1 MLTTALACG
10 GLALLCWPPAA
21 SAARL
26 ATVTGRLRGACWTV
40 RLGRR
45 HVGMLLAA
53 AAALATAV
61 LAGPAVALALT
72 VLACAAGWYRRER
85 CATRARLAAAE
96 GLAEAVR
103 AMAAELRTGAHP
115 SAAAD
120 AAAGDADPGAAG
132 VLRAV
137 AASARL
143 GGDLDAA
150 LAETAA
156 AREPAVNRDVVA
168 RLVAG
173 WALAREHGLPLA
185 GVLDAVRRDV
195 DATVRLAK
203 QIDARMAGPRAS
215 AGILALLPLGGVA
228 LGEAMGAAPLRVLG
242 TTAAG
247 QVLLVAGC
255 LLVLAGVAW
264 SAALT
269 GRVMAC

>member
-1 MLTTALACG
+1 MLTTSLACG
-10 GLALLCWPPAA
+10 GLALLCWPPAG
-21 SAARL
+21 AAGRLAALTGRSDRGPRWQPRKRQL
-26 ATVTGRLRGACWTV
+26 ATVT
-40 RLGRR
+40 
-45 HVGMLLAA
+45 
-53 AAALATAV
+53 ALAVALPALV
-61 LAGPAVALALT
+61 LWGPAVVLALT
-72 VLACAAGWYRRER
+72 VLACAGGWHRRGR
-85 CATRARLAAAE
+85 AMTRARLAASE

-120 AAAGDADPGAAG
+120 AAAVDAGPGAAEL
-132 VLRAV
+132 LRAV

-143 GGDLDAA
+143 GGDLDAP
-150 LAETAA
+150 LAATAA
-156 AREPAVNRDVVA
+156 ARTPDVDREAVGQ
-168 RLVAG
+168 LVAA
-173 WALAREHGLPLA
+173 WALAQEHGLPLA

-195 DATVRLAK
+195 DATVRLGK

-242 TTAAG
+242 TTPAG
-247 QVLLVAGC
+247 QVLLVAGS

-269 GRVMAC
+269 GRVTTC